1 MSNGAGTSGPLS
13 PGLLRQAAGMA
24 LVGARY
30 PFQRVPLYRRDR
42 APDEGGLP
50 DFDRDLPGDPAT
62 VQRPSDGVGALF
74 HRQYAI
80 HVTDEEL
87 GAEELI
93 DRILEDPNAV
103 APTQMARFQTVD
115 GAPARGLSR
124 GDEFV
129 VQLPGPWN
137 GPVRLVDRTPTS
149 FRFVTLRGHMEA
161 GEIEFSTRYDDRGFL
176 CFQIESWACSGN
188 RVFSWLYERFP
199 VGREMQ
205 LHMWSLYCRK
215 VAAASG
221 GVRMSNVACATARVD
236 PEDGEPA

>member
-1 MSNGAGTSGPLS
+1 MSDGAETSGPLT

-30 PFQRVPLYRRDR
+30 PYRRVPLYRRDR
-42 APDEGGLP
+42 GPDEGGIP
-50 DFDRDLPGDPAT
+50 DFDRELPGDPTT
-62 VQRPSDGVGALF
+62 VQRPSDGFGALF
-74 HRQYAI
+74 HRKYWI

-87 GAEELI
+87 SAEELI

-103 APTQMARFQTVD
+103 APTHMARFQTVD
-115 GAPARGLSR
+115 GAPARGLSL
-124 GDEFV
+124 GDELV

-161 GEIEFSTRYDDRGFL
+161 GEIDLSAGYDDRGFL
-176 CFQIESWACSGN
+176 CFQIESWARSGD
-188 RVFSWLYERFP
+188 RMFAWLYERFP
-199 VGREMQ
+199 VGRELQ
-205 LHMWSLYCRK
+205 LHMWSLYCQK

-221 GVRMSNVACATARVD
+221 GVRMSNVSCATARVD
-236 PEDGEPA
+236 PEDGEPT